1 MNKKIN
7 IFFLLFVLSGCINNS
22 NSSSVN
28 ISSFKGYD
36 DISSTI
42 IDPGSNKE
50 TRQFI
55 VEGKVTAI
63 DGTKVKPFNTDM
75 TLTSYSE
82 QVYNSLSPIYDYHIK
97 RLHILFD
104 RYNKYYDENGNIINN
119 LKVINDSYASN
130 KSIE

>member
-1 MNKKIN
+1 MNKKIY
-7 IFFLLFVLSGCINNS
+7 IIFLLFVLSGCINNS
-22 NSSSVN
+22 NSSSIN
-28 ISSFKGYD
+28 NSSSFKGYD

-42 IDPGSNKE
+42 VDPGSYDKVN
-50 TRQFI
+50 QFV

-63 DGTKVKPFNTDM
+63 NGTKLKPFNTDM

-82 QVYNSLSPIYDYHIK
+82 LTYNSLSPIYDYHIK

-119 LKVINDSYASN
+119 LKVTLTYAL
-130 KSIE
+130 K